1 MEEEKKNVEIYSQL
15 DDKDIEIYTNL
26 VADYISNDVTP
37 SKKRF
42 GCQSRIFSTPDF
54 KIRNEIDLREN
65 MKDYISYQKS
75 KLSAFKRNEDK
86 SIKTDK
92 SLDSDTRKEFL
103 ETLGKIVRTTNKKLD
118 TASRKFASD
127 IDKYKAQLD
136 DSTSNVA
143 IDDINFAEEDIK
155 NKHEINTRVW
165 DEFLYIMNCAD
176 ISKIKILA
184 RLTIKNYAPLVEKTF
199 KHLDVIRKLGI
210 EDSEYE
216 NLSKE
221 FIRIL
226 NTHIQEENEL

>member
-1 MEEEKKNVEIYSQL
+1 MG
-15 DDKDIEIYTNL
+15 
-26 VADYISNDVTP
+26 
-37 SKKRF
+37 R
-42 GCQSRIFSTPDF
+42 
-54 KIRNEIDLREN
+54 
-65 MKDYISYQKS
+65 
-75 KLSAFKRNEDK
+75 K